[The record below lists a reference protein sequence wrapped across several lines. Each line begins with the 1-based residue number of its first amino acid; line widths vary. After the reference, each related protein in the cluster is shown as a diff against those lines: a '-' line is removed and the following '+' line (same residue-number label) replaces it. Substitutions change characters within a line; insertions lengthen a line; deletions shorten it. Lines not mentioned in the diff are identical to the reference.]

1 MCVCGG
7 VRSWGTGIEGTKLS
21 LRTRPCMEETQER
34 RACRIVRLLA
44 ARMVASFREQIPGRG
59 SMWAKT
65 KVGMEAV
72 RL

>member
-21 LRTRPCMEETQER
+21 LWTRPFMEETQER
-34 RACRIVRLLA
+34 RACRIVRFLA
-44 ARMVASFREQIPGRG
+44 ARMVASYGEQIPGRG
-59 SMWAKT
+59 SMSAKT
-65 KVGMEAV
+65 KVGMEAI